1 MPADTVPLFLGE
13 AEVNLYYQAAD
24 GTAIIGTPLWFGCV
38 ASQVRMDEARESFD
52 VASTGARG
60 ISTYQGNSVHRI
72 DIGRVWVLPVQNN
85 PPAMESVM
93 TEFVPARNQRFVL
106 QFSWLEKQYKLVHQ
120 RLYFGAV
127 FRSLNLNS
135 RGALQFDQRQLL
147 SATYMEQNACG
158 TVTQTLTFTVKI
170 PIPQGQDYATINE
183 LALPWIPSGATA
195 TTESGASGVV
205 IWAAAELNTLSVAGG
220 TFSLSGEPIDADQVL
235 VATFTAE
242 WMGPGAYAGSVQNLT
257 SVTVSVNLAEGQTV
271 ANVTGLSLPFVP
283 SDAVAVTQ
291 NPITGAVI
299 YATPE
304 QNTLSSAGCVVN
316 LSGAPVDPYQT
327 MTVTFYASLPEV

>member
-1 MPADTVPLFLGE
+1 M
-13 AEVNLYYQAAD
+13 
-24 GTAIIGTPLWFGCV
+24 
-38 ASQVRMDEARESFD
+38 
-52 VASTGARG
+52 
-60 ISTYQGNSVHRI
+60 
-72 DIGRVWVLPVQNN
+72 
-85 PPAMESVM
+85 
-93 TEFVPARNQRFVL
+93 
-106 QFSWLEKQYKLVHQ
+106 
-120 RLYFGAV
+120 
-127 FRSLNLNS
+127 
-135 RGALQFDQRQLL
+135 
-147 SATYMEQNACG
+147 
-158 TVTQTLTFTVKI
+158 
-170 PIPQGQDYATINE
+170 
-183 LALPWIPSGATA
+183 
-195 TTESGASGVV
+195 V